1 MFDARGMPPSSTFL
15 PNDQSSTPLA
25 THWHAM
31 SHYASIPDLFP
42 LHGGCACGH
51 IRYTLAKAPLA
62 VHACHCP
69 LCQRE
74 SGSGFTINAV
84 IETEHIVPAPS
95 AAPVL
100 PGTNTP
106 LGPPQPS
113 LSPLSTGIA
122 SSPSGES
129 AGQTI
134 GVPTPTASHAAQT
147 IHRCPR
153 CSVAVWSFYGGVE
166 TGPVAYLRAAT
177 LDRLDV
183 LAPDAH
189 IFVRSK
195 RGFVVLAAGTPRF
208 EEHYRPDDVY
218 RPEAL
223 ERLRAVVGA
232 GTSA

>member
-1 MFDARGMPPSSTFL
+1 
-15 PNDQSSTPLA
+15 
-25 THWHAM
+25 M

-62 VHACHCP
+62 APACHCP

-122 SSPSGES
+122 SSPSGDPSRDPSGES

-134 GVPTPTASHAAQT
+134 G
-147 IHRCPR
+147 
-153 CSVAVWSFYGGVE
+153 
-166 TGPVAYLRAAT
+166 
-177 LDRLDV
+177 
-183 LAPDAH
+183 
-189 IFVRSK
+189 

-232 GTSA
+232 GTSAGVPRDVAG

>member
-1 MFDARGMPPSSTFL
+1 
-15 PNDQSSTPLA
+15 
-25 THWHAM
+25 M

-51 IRYTLAKAPLA
+51 IRYTLAKAPLV

-84 IETEHIVPAPS
+84 IETAHIVPAPS

-113 LSPLSTGIA
+113 PCPLPSGIA
-122 SSPSGES
+122 ATTRGAAGKGEE
-129 AGQTI
+129 GQTV

-166 TGPVAYLRAAT
+166 TGPIAYLRAAT

-183 LAPDAH
+183 LEPDAH

-195 RGFVVLAAGTPRF
+195 RRFVVLGAETRQF
-208 EEHYRPDDVY
+208 EEHYRPADVY

-223 ERLRAVVGA
+223 ERLQAVVRA
-232 GTSA
+232 SKSA

>member
-1 MFDARGMPPSSTFL
+1 
-15 PNDQSSTPLA
+15 
-25 THWHAM
+25 M

-51 IRYTLAKAPLA
+51 IRYTLARAPLA

-74 SGSGFTINAV
+74 SGSGFAINAV

-113 LSPLSTGIA
+113 PLPIGIA
-122 SSPSGES
+122 AATSGPSGES
-129 AGQTI
+129 EGQTI

-166 TGPVAYLRAAT
+166 TGPIAYLRTAT

-183 LAPDAH
+183 LEPDAH

-195 RGFVVLAAGTPRF
+195 RGFVVLGAETRRF
-208 EEHYRPDDVY
+208 EEHYRPGDVY
-218 RPEAL
+218 RPEAM
-223 ERLRAVVGA
+223 ERLQAVVGA
-232 GTSA
+232 SKSA